1 MIEKF
6 AGYGFNK
13 SHAAAYA
20 LISFQTAYFKTH
32 YPLEFYV
39 ANLNL
44 AIDNTDRLRDIIA
57 DAKFKIKII
66 PPDINKCLHNFTVDQ
81 TTNSIQ
87 YGLGAMKLL
96 DAIENIVNNKKDSPF
111 LSIMDFCRGLIE
123 EL

>member
-1 MIEKF
+1 MAEQEKFLNGAIKNGITKVKANSLFDMIEKF

-39 ANLNL
+39 GNLNL

-57 DAKFKIKII
+57 DAKKFK
-66 PPDINKCLHNFTVDQ
+66 N
-81 TTNSIQ
+81 
-87 YGLGAMKLL
+87 
-96 DAIENIVNNKKDSPF
+96 
-111 LSIMDFCRGLIE
+111 
-123 EL
+123 